1 MWSQSVKSLRN
12 VLHVILFCVSHSAV
26 KYFLD
31 SISVQYIYY
40 NILGTR
46 GVSLHIVLYS
56 TVYIILWVVRPCE
69 LSIILWGVSLHSVY
83 FIVYNTNT
91 GTHCWAQLPLITY
104 SVNPLFLTD

>member
-1 MWSQSVKSLRN
+1 MKSLRN

-56 TVYIILWVVRPCE
+56 TVYIILWGVRPCE

-83 FIVYNTNT
+83 IIVYNTNT
-91 GTHCWAQLPLITY
+91 GTH
-104 SVNPLFLTD
+104 